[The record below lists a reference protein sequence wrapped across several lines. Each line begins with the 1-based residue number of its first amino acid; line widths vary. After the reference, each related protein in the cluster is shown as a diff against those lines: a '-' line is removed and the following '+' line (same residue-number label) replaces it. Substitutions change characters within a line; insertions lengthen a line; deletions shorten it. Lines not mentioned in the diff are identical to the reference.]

1 VIHLLLTI
9 TFILGPIRYLWSV
22 FVAAGTGHLYQLSI
36 GFDLISLKIV
46 MYSRNGCCPT
56 VPFTDA
62 IPFSPCVFFCSGIR
76 CRFFFV
82 AGCLDPL
89 MSQVGHTLDAC
100 NRTQSPP
107 SGLPH
112 RSTPHL
118 SPLTHNGI
126 SISALCL
133 PGCRAHFYSA
143 TPPLSKT
150 RRGVTCISS
159 SLGSQ
164 PVPVSPAAMFSVEWS
179 SYLACCTLL
188 LIFLLLRAMG
198 DSPSSSSSY
207 LE

>member
-1 VIHLLLTI
+1 MFSI
-9 TFILGPIRYLWSV
+9 F
-22 FVAAGTGHLYQLSI
+22 AAGTGHVYQLSI
-36 GFDLISLKIV
+36 GFDEISLKIV

-62 IPFSPCVFFCSGIR
+62 IPFSQCVFLLR
-76 CRFFFV
+76 NTLPVFFV

-143 TPPLSKT
+143 TPPCQ
-150 RRGVTCISS
+150 RQEGGVTCISS

-188 LIFLLLRAMG
+188 LIFFFFLQ
-198 DSPSSSSSY
+198 
-207 LE
+207 